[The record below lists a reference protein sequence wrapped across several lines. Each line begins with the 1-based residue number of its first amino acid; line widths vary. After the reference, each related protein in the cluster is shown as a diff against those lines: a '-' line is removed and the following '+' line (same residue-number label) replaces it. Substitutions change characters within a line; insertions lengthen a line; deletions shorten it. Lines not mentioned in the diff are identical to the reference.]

1 MSLEIQLDAV
11 LQEVRKNN
19 TIPMSTYVAG
29 TVSYIV
35 YGAETISGQTGYPVL
50 RVTSPTTSHTYMDKG
65 FILETNRVAGANG
78 STADVNLKTDSTNT
92 LLLLADPSISY
103 A

>member
-19 TIPMSTYVAG
+19 TIPLSTFVAG
-29 TVSYIV
+29 TVSYVV
-35 YGAETISGQTGYPVL
+35 YGAETIAGQTGYPVL
-50 RVTSPTTSHTYMDKG
+50 RVTSPTSDHTYLDKG
-65 FILETNRVAGANG
+65 FILETSRVSGSNG
-78 STADVNLKTDSTNT
+78 SAANVDLKTDATNT
-92 LLLLADPSISY
+92 LLLLADPSLSY